1 MQSVLFDVLPKPGH
15 VEEYFSMAAQLK
27 PIVEQ
32 NPGFISVERFA
43 NLQNHD
49 CIYRFHVGK
58 MKSHWLNGVV
68 SQTIMALRFADEI
81 RYLMTIVCGFQQR
94 NRMMIF

>member
-49 CIYRFHVGK
+49 WYFVGCIGSHRSRLVLHA
-58 MKSHWLNGVV
+58 KSVV
-68 SQTIMALRFADEI
+68 AAI
-81 RYLMTIVCGFQQR
+81 
-94 NRMMIF
+94 